1 MPQILTPAG
10 GGRPSRRRRRGV
22 VLAGALAAA
31 LSVGAVVAVILV
43 VALGSSGSGHRHGL
57 MESIFQDDQLLVDSP
72 APTVASTLDTLRSL
86 GVDRVRITVL
96 WASIA
101 PPTQPK
107 GFNATDPA
115 AYPAAAWAPY
125 DRVVALA
132 RARGI
137 DVDFNVTAPGPLW
150 AMGHAPNAK
159 YATHY
164 NPSPAAF
171 EHFVAAVGK
180 RFSGSYQPP
189 GSHTKLPRVS
199 YWTVWN
205 EPNQPGW
212 LAPQFRTV
220 SGRPAENSPRLYRT
234 LVDSAFAGLSATGHT
249 TSSDTIL
256 IGELAPEGTEGTKTE
271 TPIPPLPFLR
281 AMYCVDQSYK
291 PLTGAAATALGCPSG
306 SDTGAFVKAHPALFD
321 PTGFAHHPYSFFL
334 KPSAGF
340 SDPNFV
346 PLSQLSRLETAL
358 DSIFSAYG
366 VRRKLPI
373 YLTEYGYE
381 TNPPDPFRGVPLA
394 KQALYLDEAQYMASQ
409 DSRVQSMAQFLLMD
423 SAPVAG
429 APKGS
434 VAYWSSFQTGLEFLG
449 GKRKPSFVA
458 YRLPIYVPK
467 PTFAHGASVAV
478 WGMLRPAKNG
488 TEQQARIQYQAGH
501 GAAQTLATVDT
512 NDASGFLNTSVTPPG
527 SGSLRIVWTGP
538 NGKVLRSR
546 AATITQTG

>member
-10 GGRPSRRRRRGV
+10 GGRPSRRPRRGV
-22 VLAGALAAA
+22 VLAGGLAAA

-57 MESIFQDDQLLVDSP
+57 MESLFQDDQLLVDSP
-72 APTVASTLDTLRSL
+72 APTVSRTLDTLRSL

-101 PPTQPK
+101 PGAKPA
-107 GFNATDPA
+107 GFRAADPA
-115 AYPAAAWAPY
+115 AYPATAWVPY
-125 DRVVALA
+125 DRVVTLA

-150 AMGHAPNAK
+150 AMQHAPNPK

-164 NPSPAAF
+164 SPSADAF
-171 EHFVAAVGK
+171 GHFVAAVGK
-180 RFSGSYQPP
+180 RYSGSYQPP
-189 GSHTKLPRVS
+189 GATTKLPRVS

-220 SGRPAENSPRLYRT
+220 SGRPVVNAPRLYRS
-234 LVDSAFAGLSATGHT
+234 LVDSAFAGLRATGHT
-249 TSSDTIL
+249 TSTDTIL
-256 IGELAPEGTEGTKTE
+256 VGELAPEGTEATKTE

-281 AMYCVDQSYK
+281 AMYCVDQSEK
-291 PLTGAAATALGCPSG
+291 PLTGAAATALGCPSNG
-306 SDTGAFVKAHPALFD
+306 GTGAFVKAHPALFD

-346 PLSQLSRLETAL
+346 PLSQLTRLETAL

-366 VRRKLPI
+366 VHRQLPI

-394 KQALYLDEAQYMASQ
+394 KQALYLDQAQYMAWQ
-409 DSRVQSMAQFLLMD
+409 DSRVRSMAQFLLVD
-423 SAPVAG
+423 SAPNTTF
-429 APKGS
+429 PKNS
-434 VAYWSSFQTGLEFLG
+434 VGYWSTFQTGLEFLG

-467 PTFAHGASVAV
+467 PFFARGATVSV

-488 TEQQARIQYQAGH
+488 TEQQAQIQYRPRH

-512 NDASGFLNTSVTPPG
+512 HDASGFLSTNVAPPG
-527 SGSLRIVWTGP
+527 SGSLRILWTAP
-538 NGKVLRSR
+538 DGKVLRSR